1 MLVITHQDFLE
12 EYTSDPAAAPGRI
25 ESILKALEGE
35 AVFEDAYPAGHD
47 DIIAVHTPSHIHSVE
62 RRGLYNIA
70 VLAAGAA
77 VQAAEKGLTEPC
89 FALVRPPGHH
99 ASADS
104 SWGFCYF
111 NNMAIALEH
120 LKRNGLIQSAYVL
133 DFDMHFGDG
142 TVSILENKGYV
153 TLYNPESGDRRA
165 YLEEVERSLSN
176 ATVDIIGVSA
186 GFDNHVDD
194 WGRVLLTEDYRAM
207 GRMVWERCRE
217 LGIGCFAVLE
227 GGYNHQVLG
236 ANVRAF
242 LRGLQGI

>member
-47 DIIAVHTPSHIHSVE
+47 DISAVHTPSHIHSVE

-77 VQAAEKGLTEPC
+77 AQAAEKGLSEPC

-142 TVSILENKGYV
+142 TVSILENRGYV
-153 TLYNPESGDRRA
+153 TLHNPESGDRRV
-165 YLEEVERSLSN
+165 YLEEVERGLSN

-186 GFDNHVDD
+186 GFDNHVED

-242 LRGLQGI
+242 LRGLQGM

>member
-1 MLVITHQDFLE
+1 
-12 EYTSDPAAAPGRI
+12 
-25 ESILKALEGE
+25 
-35 AVFEDAYPAGHD
+35 
-47 DIIAVHTPSHIHSVE
+47 VE
-62 RRGLYNIA
+62 RRGLFNIA
-70 VLAAGAA
+70 ALAAGAA
-77 VQAAEKGLTEPC
+77 VQAAEKGLSEPC

-153 TLYNPESGDRRA
+153 TLHNPESGDRRA

-186 GFDNHVDD
+186 GFDNHMED

-236 ANVRAF
+236 GNVRAF
-242 LRGLQGI
+242 LRGLQGM